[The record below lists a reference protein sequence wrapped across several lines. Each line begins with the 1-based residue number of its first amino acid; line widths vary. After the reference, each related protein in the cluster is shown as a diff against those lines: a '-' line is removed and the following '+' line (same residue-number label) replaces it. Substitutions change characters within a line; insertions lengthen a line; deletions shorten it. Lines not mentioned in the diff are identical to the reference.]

1 MNKGQKYVVRCYS
14 KVKGSKVGLGS
25 KTFLPGTYVTY
36 EGVPTD
42 DLNKAHIYNHLEW
55 GDEFQFDDNGDD
67 GSMLSD
73 FFSPVPVR
81 LVVEILES

>member
-1 MNKGQKYVVRCYS
+1 MNS
-14 KVKGSKVGLGS
+14 
-25 KTFLPGTYVTY
+25 P
-36 EGVPTD
+36 
-42 DLNKAHIYNHLEW
+42 
-55 GDEFQFDDNGDD
+55 FDDNGDD